1 VRRLLAA
8 LEGAPF
14 SYPVPGATRGAAPSG
29 YTVDHN
35 RVRLGTGADAF
46 RRAIE
51 AVRRWAMF
59 HLGWLELVPPAP
71 ALRVGTTVGVL
82 VQHPGFW
89 SLNPCRIVYL
99 VDEEAR
105 FGFAYGT
112 LPGHAEAGE
121 ERFTVEWNRADDS
134 VAYDLLAFSRPH
146 HILARAGYPFA
157 RLLQKRFARDSLRAM
172 VAAVQ

>member
-71 ALRVGTTVGVL
+71 ELRVGMTVGVL

-105 FGFAYGT
+105 FPEDGSVVAQQLNEYLRGPQDFAII
-112 LPGHAEAGE
+112 
-121 ERFTVEWNRADDS
+121 
-134 VAYDLLAFSRPH
+134 AYRP
-146 HILARAGYPFA
+146 
-157 RLLQKRFARDSLRAM
+157 
-172 VAAVQ
+172 